1 MQTLPLEDII
11 KVQLKG
17 LLMIPKKMRDSV
29 GVVERG
35 LVHIRADQGKITIEP
50 VRTLPYP
57 VRSYTDAEIDE
68 FFALDEAEGKELR
81 RQGIIK

>member
-1 MQTLPLEDII
+1 MQQVPLEDII
-11 KVQLKG
+11 KIQAKG
-17 LLMIPKKMRDSV
+17 LITIPKKMRDTI
-29 GVVERG
+29 GVVERS
-35 LVHIRADQGKITIEP
+35 LVRLRADQGKITIEP

-57 VRSYTDAEIDE
+57 VRSYTDEEIDE